1 MRANNST
8 LLSNSISVNATSSN
22 MALTTHAAKS
32 SESTS
37 PYQLDPEQTLKASKA
52 LLEHLRKE
60 TERLQSSTEKKN
72 LLQADGSESEDDEN
86 DGDKIPIWLSL
97 TTKQHIVDKN
107 RLKPAKI
114 SVPHSL
120 NASTDLNI
128 CIISADP
135 QRSLKN
141 VVADDAF
148 STDLSAR
155 ITRII
160 GLTKLKARYKSFEQR
175 RALRD
180 EHDIFLADDRIVT
193 RLPEALGKVF
203 YKSTTKRPIPIRIA
217 EQTKID
223 GKRAKAEKGKKKS
236 DEDKFAAVASPDIVA
251 KEITKALTAVPVYLK
266 PGTNVAVRAGL
277 SSFSPEQLVENITV
291 MATEIIENHV
301 VKGWRNVRSIH
312 IKSPTSTSLPVWLAN
327 ELWTDEADINDDDGL
342 DVLTESSGS
351 KRKRNP
357 ESTKGPQTGSRKKSK
372 VLSAEA
378 SLANTRKQRLAE
390 QKAKAFSSA
399 AKAVL
404 A

>member
-1 MRANNST
+1 
-8 LLSNSISVNATSSN
+8 
-22 MALTTHAAKS
+22 MALTTHAAKAS
-32 SESTS
+32 KSTT

-60 TERLQSSTEKKN
+60 TARLQSSSTNKQLLKTE
-72 LLQADGSESEDDEN
+72 DSGSEDEEDD
-86 DGDKIPIWLSL
+86 GDTSPIWLSL

-120 NASTDLNI
+120 NQSADLSI

-135 QRSLKN
+135 QRALKN

-148 STDLSAR
+148 PADLSAR

-180 EHDIFLADDRIVT
+180 EHDIFLADDRIIT

-203 YKSTTKRPIPIRIA
+203 YKNTTKRPIPIRIA
-217 EQTKID
+217 EQTKVD

-236 DEDKFAAVASPDIVA
+236 DEDKMAAVASPAIVS
-251 KEITKALTAVPVYLK
+251 KEINRALSAVPIHLK
-266 PGTNVAVRAGL
+266 PGTSVAVRVGL
-277 SSFSPEQLVENITV
+277 TSFTAEQLVENINV
-291 MATEIIENHV
+291 VAAEIIEKHV
-301 VKGWRNVRSIH
+301 VKGWRNVKSIH
-312 IKSPTSTSLPVWLAN
+312 IKSPTSASLPIWLAS
-327 ELWTDEADINDDDGL
+327 ELWTDEADILDDKGL
-342 DVLTESSGS
+342 EVVPDSPGS

-357 ESTKGPQTGSRKKSK
+357 EPTTGPQAGQRKKSK
-372 VLSAEA
+372 VLSEEA
-378 SLANTRKQRLAE
+378 SSENARKQRLATE
-390 QKAKAFSSA
+390 KAKAFSSA
-399 AKAVL
+399 AKAIM